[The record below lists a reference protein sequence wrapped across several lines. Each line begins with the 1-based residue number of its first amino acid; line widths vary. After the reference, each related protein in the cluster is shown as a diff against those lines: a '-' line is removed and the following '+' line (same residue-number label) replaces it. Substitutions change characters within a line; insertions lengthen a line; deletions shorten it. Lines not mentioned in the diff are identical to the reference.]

1 MIEFDNLGVHGATD
15 EVASDGVVANNQVG
29 VRKGRLGSFL
39 SKVFCFI
46 IYRIQLITSGMF
58 GLKSNEKEWILS
70 HIEIDIGTSKLV
82 SLSPDHL
89 QRIIIIWQL
98 EPQSQRFPV
107 LNSTASQ
114 KWPQNNHHLCVVACC
129 WATCRPGISI
139 VAFSFD
145 HYCDRTNTNKIL
157 SRRHSHKW
165 IDVAAIKV
173 THFIVPVL
181 SSIRLQIPT
190 LRNIYHQ

>member
-1 MIEFDNLGVHGATD
+1 
-15 EVASDGVVANNQVG
+15 
-29 VRKGRLGSFL
+29 
-39 SKVFCFI
+39 
-46 IYRIQLITSGMF
+46 MF

-89 QRIIIIWQL
+89 QRIIIIWQF

-145 HYCDRTNTNKIL
+145 HIVTGPIQTKYYQEDTHTNGSMLPLSKSPTSSYQFWAQLDFKYQLFGIYTTNKDICTN
-157 SRRHSHKW
+157 SWKC
-165 IDVAAIKV
+165 IPPIKRFLLC
-173 THFIVPVL
+173 HNKNCSPEL
-181 SSIRLQIPT
+181 W
-190 LRNIYHQ
+190 HQ